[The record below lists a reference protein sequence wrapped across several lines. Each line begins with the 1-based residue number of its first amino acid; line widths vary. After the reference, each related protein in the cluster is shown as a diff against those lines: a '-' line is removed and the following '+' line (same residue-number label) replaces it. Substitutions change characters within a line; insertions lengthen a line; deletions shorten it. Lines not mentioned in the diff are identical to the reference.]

1 MHDGHTDEGRESDQK
16 NWFAYFHCHNH
27 CSLIT
32 DASAESLLVTL
43 VLRCVVS
50 ASSCLRG
57 ESCGSLSSPQSRK
70 NRRRGA
76 ERFKLRPC
84 PAFCPLDI
92 TIDFRTILRTPAS
105 E

>member
-1 MHDGHTDEGRESDQK
+1 MHDGHTDEGRKSDQK
-16 NWFAYFHCHNH
+16 NWFAYFHCHKH

-32 DASAESLLVTL
+32 DASARVFVSDPSSSLRGLR
-43 VLRCVVS
+43 VL
-50 ASSCLRG
+50 CLRG
-57 ESCGSLSSPQSRK
+57 ESCGSISSPQSRK

-84 PAFCPLDI
+84 RAFCPLDI
-92 TIDFRTILRTPAS
+92 AIDFRTILRTPAS